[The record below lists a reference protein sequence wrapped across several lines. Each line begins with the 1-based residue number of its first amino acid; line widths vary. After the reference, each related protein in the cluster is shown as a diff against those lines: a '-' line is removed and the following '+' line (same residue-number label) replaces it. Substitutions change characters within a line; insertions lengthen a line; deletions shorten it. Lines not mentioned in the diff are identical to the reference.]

1 MGQHHIVERAQSLKP
16 DRANSNPSLA
26 TNTLCGLGQIISS
39 SGPLASSRKGS
50 CYLCLPKVLLR
61 LEKLYVKSKGSS
73 STSSSGSVS
82 WY

>member
-1 MGQHHIVERAQSLKP
+1 MKEKVDKLYFIK
-16 DRANSNPSLA
+16 
-26 TNTLCGLGQIISS
+26 IIYSVF
-39 SGPLASSRKGS
+39 R
-50 CYLCLPKVLLR
+50 KVLLR